1 MNAGKTLFA
10 QVMELARTWGRTG
23 SLPRS
28 KASGRRDSVNF
39 LSVPKFPPQVPPEE
53 TAPPGTRDFLSLK
66 DLSYFSSTN
75 PVLLYSNGFR
85 PSCVLVNRCGSSH
98 GIVAGVS
105 EERLGF
111 R

>member
-39 LSVPKFPPQVPPEE
+39 LSVPKFPPQVPPENE
-53 TAPPGTRDFLSLK
+53 GLLV
-66 DLSYFSSTN
+66 LEG
-75 PVLLYSNGFR
+75 PVLLFVHKPCST
-85 PSCVLVNRCGSSH
+85 L
-98 GIVAGVS
+98 
-105 EERLGF
+105 
-111 R
+111 